1 MNNNN
6 NIIEL
11 EIDVSQSPNNNSL
24 VFKPELIIS
33 QAINLS
39 EDFIPIDEIK
49 LAEIANFTPK
59 EISMLKLFW
68 NPCFNS
74 TWIYLSDEIILNFL
88 TNESGKN
95 AINNFITRVLMPN
108 YENELDYLQVDK
120 THDLIKN
127 CSPNL
132 ENGKSH
138 SSILRSKNEAC
149 LQTNIENKKRVA
161 ANKNY
166 YIVSGECF
174 KNLLLQ
180 SRCEA
185 GKETRKYYLKVE
197 QLSRLMYSY
206 ISELKDKKI
215 ENEENRY
222 NLLFKNHQSFLKR
235 KKRTAFEKGD
245 CVYILSNPYR
255 QGILEYKVGKVDQKD
270 KGDDAIAAFI
280 NRLSTYNTGLPEDYI
295 VEYVC
300 YVKHPKLIE
309 DMIKGKC
316 EEYYK
321 VTNKEWIFG
330 KELVEVCEIVRS
342 CCSFLGFDFVEK
354 IPNLKL
360 KSELEIKVEEVFE
373 DPTTEDYESDDE
385 DEFDD
390 TSYERMKEID
400 SIVSFKQIRKIC
412 RENEIIQLGGKVD
425 MIRRIVRFENINNRK
440 YDSDVKGDEE
450 SKIDEDDSLVYQ
462 YNNKGEFIARF
473 KCLKDIK
480 IDGVNKNDIKECLEN
495 KTTKAGNFIWRKKET
510 KFTKDELKEINR
522 KNCMTIIKIDK
533 DGNEIERYSTI
544 KEASEKNNIGRGVID
559 RMVESNQFRDGIG
572 YKILNRENKVKTL
585 KPKDKENLVK
595 DYKNGMS
602 IDDLCTKYGK
612 VRRYM
617 LTLVNK
623 LKSDT

>member
-6 NIIEL
+6 NN
-11 EIDVSQSPNNNSL
+11 IDLVIDATQPPNNISS

-49 LAEIANFTPK
+49 LAEIAKFTPK

-88 TNESGKN
+88 TNETGKN
-95 AINNFITRVLMPN
+95 SINHFITRVLIPN
-108 YENELDYLQVDK
+108 YENELDYLQTDSNHEVVK
-120 THDLIKN
+120 SH
-127 CSPNL
+127 SPKL
-132 ENGKSH
+132 VNGKSH
-138 SSILRSKNEAC
+138 SPILVNGNR
-149 LQTNIENKKRVA
+149 KK
-161 ANKNY
+161 Y

-174 KNLLLQ
+174 KNLLMQ

-215 ENEENRY
+215 ENEEKKY

-235 KKRTAFEKGD
+235 KKRTAYEKGD

-255 QGILEYKVGKVDQKD
+255 QDELEFKIGKVDQKD
-270 KGDDAIAAFI
+270 KRDEAMSAFI
-280 NRLSTYNTGLPEDYI
+280 NRLSTYNTGLPEDYL

-309 DMIKGKC
+309 DMIKAKY

-321 VTNKEWIFG
+321 VTNKEWIFT

-342 CCSFLGFDFVEK
+342 CCNFLGFEFVEK

-360 KSELEIKVEEVFE
+360 KAQLEIKVEEVFE
-373 DPTTEDYESDDE
+373 DPTTVDYESDDD

-390 TSYERMKEID
+390 TSYERMKEIE
-400 SIVSFKQIRKIC
+400 SSTSFKQIRKIC
-412 RENEIIQLGGKVD
+412 RENEIIQLGGKAD

-440 YDSDVKGDEE
+440 YDADAESDEE
-450 SKIDEDDSLVYQ
+450 SKIDEEDDSLVYQ

-533 DGNEIERYSTI
+533 DDNELERYSTI

-559 RMVESNQFRDGIG
+559 RMVESKEFRNGIG

-585 KPKDKENLVK
+585 KPKDKENLVQ

-612 VRRYM
+612 VRKYM

-623 LKSDT
+623 LKSQT